1 MKTSNARPIQTTQP
15 KRNWTISRTL
25 KEKTPSSVINEF
37 GRNVRFG
44 GFTKENEKF
53 VSRLAML
60 GMAGTFVGEYLT
72 GNGALAQFDVET
84 GLQLWETKDILVL
97 QAAAMLGAASIGLS
111 TGGKAITDPD
121 ALVPYKSGSIIEQLG
136 LNEERP
142 FGFTEENELFVGR
155 LAQMGFAG
163 STLIEAYTGKGPLA
177 QINATS
183 GEIDV
188 ILFAVV
194 LFGLFGALVEDK

>member
-1 MKTSNARPIQTTQP
+1 MKTTSVAKNP
-15 KRNWTISRTL
+15 NWTLRRTL

-37 GRNVRFG
+37 GRGVRFG

-53 VSRLAML
+53 VGRLAML
-60 GMAGTFVGEYLT
+60 GMAGTMVGEYLT
-72 GNGALAQFDVET
+72 GDGALAQFDLET

-97 QAAAMLGAASIGLS
+97 QAAAMLGAASVGLS

-121 ALVPYKSGSIIEQLG
+121 SLVPFKSGSLERQLG
-136 LNEERP
+136 LDPDRL
-142 FGFTEENELFVGR
+142 FGFTESNEIFLGR

-177 QINATS
+177 QVGATAS
-183 GEIDV
+183 EIDV

-194 LFGLFGALVEDK
+194 LFGLFGALVEEY

>member
-1 MKTSNARPIQTTQP
+1 MNTMMTKT
-15 KRNWTISRTL
+15 NWTIRRTL
-25 KEKTPSSVINEF
+25 KEKTPSSVINNF

-44 GFTKENEKF
+44 GFTKENETF
-53 VSRLAML
+53 VGRIAML

-121 ALVPYKSGSIIEQLG
+121 ALVPYKKGPILEQLG
-136 LNEERP
+136 LDADNL
-142 FGFTEENELFVGR
+142 FGFTESNELFLGR

-177 QINATS
+177 QINATAS
-183 GEIDV
+183 EIDV
-188 ILFAVV
+188 VLFAVV
-194 LFGLFGALVEDK
+194 LFGLFGALVEKKLINM

>member
-1 MKTSNARPIQTTQP
+1 MKTANARPLP
-15 KRNWTISRTL
+15 SRPVRNWTVRRTL
-25 KEKTPSSVINEF
+25 QEKTPSDVINEF

-44 GFTKENEKF
+44 GFTRENEKF

-84 GLQLWETKDILVL
+84 GLQLWETKDILLL

-111 TGGKAITDPD
+111 TGGKAVTDPD
-121 ALVPYKSGSIIEQLG
+121 ALIPYKSGSIVSQLG
-136 LNEERP
+136 LNEDRP

-177 QINATS
+177 QIDATS

-188 ILFAVV
+188 VLFAVV
-194 LFGLFGALVEDK
+194 LFGLFGALVEE